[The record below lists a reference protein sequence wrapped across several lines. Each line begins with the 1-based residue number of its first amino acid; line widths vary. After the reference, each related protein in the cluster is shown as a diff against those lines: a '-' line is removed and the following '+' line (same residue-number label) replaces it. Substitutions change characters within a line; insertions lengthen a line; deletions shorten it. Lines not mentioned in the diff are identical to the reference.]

1 VNAPAEG
8 KIAKPLLKWVGGKRQ
23 LMPELLKYVP
33 DKINTYFEPFI
44 GGGALFWEL
53 ANQRRFKQAVISDMN
68 LRLVRTY
75 TAIRDHVENVIG
87 LLKEYP
93 YDKDF
98 FYETREKDPDH
109 LGDVGCAA
117 WFIYL
122 NKAGFNGLWR
132 VNKAGKFNVPFGK
145 YTNPTICD
153 ADNLR
158 ACSAA
163 LQGVEI
169 IHGDFEAVVG
179 TRWPAGGHAF
189 VYFDSPYI
197 PLNATSNFAS
207 YTADG
212 FGDKDQERLML
223 TAKWLKRSKSCSVL
237 LSNSSAPRVYEIYK
251 DFEIIEVDARR
262 NVNSKAS
269 KRGAVKELLI
279 R

>member
-1 VNAPAEG
+1 MNAPIKETLAR
-8 KIAKPLLKWVGGKRQ
+8 PFTKWVGGKRQ

-53 ANQRRFKQAVISDMN
+53 ANQHRFKQAVISDMN

-75 TAIRDHVENVIG
+75 TAIRDHVENVIVMLG
-87 LLKEYP
+87 DYKYERG
-93 YDKDF
+93 F
-98 FYETREKDPDH
+98 FERVRELDPDH
-109 LGDVGCAA
+109 LGDAGCAA

-122 NKAGFNGLWR
+122 NKTCFNGLYR
-132 VNKAGKFNVPFGK
+132 VNKKGQFNVPFGDYK
-145 YTNPTICD
+145 NPMICD
-153 ADNLR
+153 EENLR

-163 LQGVEI
+163 LQHVEI
-169 IHGDFEAVVG
+169 VHGDFEKVMG
-179 TRWPAGGHAF
+179 TRWPAGGRAF
-189 VYFDSPYI
+189 AYFDPPYI
-197 PLNATSNFAS
+197 PLNATSNFAN

-237 LSNSSAPRVYEIYK
+237 LSNSSAPRVYELYK